1 MKESGMEELLGE
13 LNTELEDVRI
23 KSEQVQ
29 RKQKEV
35 DDMKALLQSKY
46 VHVGKALKGIKT
58 KNPII
63 QFFTF

>member
-1 MKESGMEELLGE
+1 MAGMETLLSE

-29 RKQKEV
+29 QKQEEV
-35 DDMKALLQSKY
+35 DAMKELLQSKY
-46 VHVGKALKGIKT
+46 THVGKALRKIKGRH
-58 KNPII
+58 PVV